1 MPSRTTAPAAPAAA
15 RIPFVTYVLTVG
27 TFLMVTSE
35 FLVAGV
41 LPEVADAFSV
51 TVAQAGLAIT
61 VFAVG
66 MVVGPPA
73 VVLLTLR
80 LPRRTVL
87 VVALV
92 VFAIG
97 HVIAAASTAFA
108 VLLAA
113 RFLTALMTGA
123 FWGMAPLVVA
133 DAAAPQVRTRSLGV
147 VQAGGMLANVVGVP
161 LGAVAGQL
169 VGWRAPFV
177 GLAVLASVA
186 AVAVARLVPADRA
199 DRPVP
204 TVRTELVALRSGRL
218 WLVLASCALVTGGVL
233 SVFSYISPLLTDRTG
248 LVPAAVPLALVLFGV
263 ASLAGSLIAGRLGD
277 THPAATVLGCGVV
290 TLIATAGIA
299 AASTSPAVVL
309 VLFALLGLTGL
320 SANSILGYLAIR
332 AGGSAPTLASALTP
346 SAFNLG
352 TAVGT
357 GVASFSL
364 TTGLQALGPLLV
376 GLVAGALLLVVF
388 GVLTRLTRGRVADP
402 VPV

>member
-1 MPSRTTAPAAPAAA
+1 MSVSISTSAAA
-15 RIPFVTYVLTVG
+15 SARVPFVTYVLTIG

-41 LPEVADAFSV
+41 LPEIADAFSV
-51 TVAQAGLAIT
+51 PVAQAGLAIT
-61 VFAVG
+61 VFALG
-66 MVVGPPA
+66 MIVGPPM

-97 HVIAAASTAFA
+97 HVIAALSTAFA

-133 DAAAPQVRTRSLGV
+133 DAAAPQVRTRSLGI
-147 VQAGGMLANVVGVP
+147 VQAGGMLANVIGVP
-161 LGAVAGQL
+161 LGAIAGQL
-169 VGWRAPFV
+169 AGWRAPFF
-177 GLAVLASVA
+177 GLAALAAVA
-186 AVAVARLVPADRA
+186 AVAIARLVPADRA

-204 TVRTELVALRSGRL
+204 TVRAELAALRSGRL
-218 WLVLASCALVTGGVL
+218 WVVLASCALVTGGVL

-248 LVPAAVPLALVLFGV
+248 LTAAAVPVALVLFGV

-277 THPAATVLGCGVV
+277 AHPIATVLGCGVL
-290 TLIATAGIA
+290 TLASTVGIA
-299 AASTSPAVVL
+299 AVSTSPVPTL
-309 VLFALLGLTGL
+309 VLFALLGLAGL
-320 SANSILGYLAIR
+320 SANPVLGYLAIR

-346 SAFNLG
+346 SAFNVG

-357 GVASFSL
+357 GIASFTL

-376 GLVAGALLLVVF
+376 GVVAGALLLAVF
-388 GVLTRLTRGRVADP
+388 GTSTLFARGRVADP
-402 VPV
+402 A